1 MNNIYYKI
9 RKARVLKNGKV
20 AGALLA
26 SKRRFVFLYD
36 TDYLDKGGSSI
47 AINLPKSK
55 VIFYSKC
62 LFPFFSGLLPEGEN
76 RAVLCKRLK
85 LNVNDELSILLA
97 LSKNETIGDVTL
109 QEVK

>member
-76 RAVLCKRLK
+76 RADICKRLK
-85 LNVNDELSILLA
+85 INVNDDFAVLLA
-97 LSKNETIGDVTL
+97 LCKNESIGDITV
-109 QEVK
+109 QEAR

>member
-76 RAVLCKRLK
+76 RADICKRLK
-85 LNVNDELSILLA
+85 INVNDDFAVLLA
-97 LSKNETIGDVTL
+97 LCKNESIGDITV
-109 QEVK
+109 QEVQ